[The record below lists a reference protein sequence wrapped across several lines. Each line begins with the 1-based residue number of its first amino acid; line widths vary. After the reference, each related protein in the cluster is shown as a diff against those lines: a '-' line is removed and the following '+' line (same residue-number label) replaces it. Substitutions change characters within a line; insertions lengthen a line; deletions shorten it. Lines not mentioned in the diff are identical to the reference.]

1 MLNYLNTG
9 IVFQEIPDEVT
20 LSINIT
26 GCPCRCPGCHSQY
39 LWENIGE
46 PLTPMVLDQFVAN
59 YHGEITC
66 ICFMGGDADPKYV
79 SQLAQYLHREHP
91 QLKVAWYSGRQQFPR
106 TLRKRDFDYI
116 KLGPYI
122 EHLGCL
128 KERTTNQ
135 RLYKRAAGGYG
146 LIETVDAVSY
156 SFWVQGIAVYIAC
169 TGFFILFHVHDWG
182 SLLCAAGGTL
192 TWLVYL
198 FCHSLGCDIFAMN
211 FFAAAV
217 AAVYAESMA
226 RARKYPVTS
235 YLVISIVP
243 LLPGAGIYYTMAMA
257 LGGSMQQALHKGME
271 TAGVAGSI
279 AAAILLVST
288 VFHLV
293 TVQRARWRAQ

>member
-26 GCPCRCPGCHSQY
+26 GCPCRCPGCNSQY

-59 YHGEITC
+59 YHREITC

-106 TLRKRDFDYI
+106 TIRKRDFDYI

-135 RLYKRAAGGYG
+135 RLYKRAAGDDFTD
-146 LIETVDAVSY
+146 ITSR
-156 SFWVQGIAVYIAC
+156 FW
-169 TGFFILFHVHDWG
+169 
-182 SLLCAAGGTL
+182 
-192 TWLVYL
+192 
-198 FCHSLGCDIFAMN
+198 
-211 FFAAAV
+211 
-217 AAVYAESMA
+217 
-226 RARKYPVTS
+226 K
-235 YLVISIVP
+235 
-243 LLPGAGIYYTMAMA
+243 
-257 LGGSMQQALHKGME
+257 K
-271 TAGVAGSI
+271 
-279 AAAILLVST
+279 
-288 VFHLV
+288 
-293 TVQRARWRAQ
+293 